1 MSQDQYN
8 TMLLLKFS
16 NRGELSLTA
25 DLIEDI
31 SRYAILSHTL
41 GVDSDEV
48 TFNDLQNDSGKSKA
62 SDTKIRFCREQ
73 ARKDVLQ
80 HFWVDTCCIDK
91 ANHTELSEA
100 ITSMFRWYR
109 DVVKCYIYLSDDPN
123 QSQTFV
129 LQASQ
134 S

>member
-1 MSQDQYN
+1 MV
-8 TMLLLKFS
+8 LLKS
-16 NRGELSLTA
+16 SSRGELSLTA
-25 DLIEDI
+25 DLVEGI

-41 GVDSDEV
+41 GIGSDEV

-62 SDTKIRFCREQ
+62 SDTRIRFCMEQ
-73 ARKDVLQ
+73 ARKDVLPN
-80 HFWVDTCCIDK
+80 FWVDTCCIHK

-109 DVVKCYIYLSDDPN
+109 DVVKCYVYLSDNPN

-134 S
+134 I